1 MENMEIL
8 VVCWFGI
15 QGNIVPSIDLR
26 DCSSEIALAG
36 RYAAFRA
43 GNGIFQAILKKNP
56 SCLLQPQGP
65 RSPRPRS

>member
-26 DCSSEIALAG
+26 DCSSKIALAG
-36 RYAAFRA
+36 RYAAFQTVKWHIS
-43 GNGIFQAILKKNP
+43 GH
-56 SCLLQPQGP
+56 S
-65 RSPRPRS
+65 S